1 MDLDR
6 ARAVDDVA
14 RVIVDSA
21 KVDIDFLK
29 VTGQSSAGFLDSQE
43 DDQSQAGLPPGITGI
58 RWHVLK

>member
-1 MDLDR
+1 M
-6 ARAVDDVA
+6 A